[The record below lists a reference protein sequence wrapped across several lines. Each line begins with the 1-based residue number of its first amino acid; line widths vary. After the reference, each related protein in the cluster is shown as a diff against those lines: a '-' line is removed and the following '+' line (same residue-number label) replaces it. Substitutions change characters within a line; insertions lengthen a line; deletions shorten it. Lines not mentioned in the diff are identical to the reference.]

1 MTFLELVKKMKGN
14 MSFFILSA
22 KRMKEDIIFG
32 SVSLW
37 GIYGGVRGWNYYNKV
52 HELKTIRFEKDHKE
66 YPTIYTENKR
76 PHYYYSTC
84 TLYGVVGFFH
94 YIVPPFC
101 LFSIVNEVYRC
112 ETYLRNIKSAK
123 NHVSYYDPFYPINFH
138 RYD

>member
-1 MTFLELVKKMKGN
+1 MAFL
-14 MSFFILSA
+14 ILLA
-22 KRMKEDIIFG
+22 KRMKTEIIFG

-37 GIYGGVRGWNYYNKV
+37 GIYGGVRGWDYYNKA
-52 HELKTIRFEKDHKE
+52 HELQTIRFEKNHKE

-76 PHYYYSTC
+76 PHYYYIER

-112 ETYLRNIKSAK
+112 EIYLRNVKSAK
-123 NHVSYYDPFYPINFH
+123 NHVSYYDPFYPLNY
-138 RYD
+138 RYYD

>member
-1 MTFLELVKKMKGN
+1 MA
-14 MSFFILSA
+14 FFKLA
-22 KRMKEDIIFG
+22 KLMKEEIIFG

-37 GIYGGVRGWNYYNKV
+37 GIYGGVRGWNYYNKA
-52 HELKTIRFEKDHKE
+52 HELQTIKFEKDHKE

-76 PHYYYSTC
+76 PYYYYSTR

-123 NHVSYYDPFYPINFH
+123 NQVSYYDPFYPFNYRH
-138 RYD
+138 YD